1 MITLIR
7 SFFLLLGLL
16 FIAQPVLSNA
26 QDVDATEIHGTTVS
40 PTVSP
45 ILQKPLAQKQLIQ
58 DQLVQDQLVN
68 ASGSNI
74 DMARQIELRY
84 MVQQDCGSCHGM
96 TLKGG
101 LGPSLLPERIAALP
115 DQYLFDAI
123 FHGREGAPMP
133 PWASILKT
141 EEIHWIV
148 QQLKMGQLGQTPN
161 KSHADS
167 HVSGKGK

>member
-7 SFFLLLGLL
+7 CFFLLLGLL

-26 QDVDATEIHGTTVS
+26 QEVDATEIHETTVS

-45 ILQKPLAQKQLIQ
+45 ILQQQIVQ
-58 DQLVQDQLVN
+58 DQLVQDQRVN

-167 HVSGKGK
+167 HVSGQR